1 MSQAPRPGADR
12 RLAIWLWRGY
22 VRRRLALLVA
32 ALVLMTLEG
41 ASVGAVGYLVQPVF
55 DGLFAP
61 GGGAGMGWVVAAI
74 AGAFVLRAL
83 AGFGQRV
90 LLGIAGERVAADLQA
105 DLLRHLMRL
114 DLAFYR
120 SHPPGALIDRV
131 RGDTTALRETWAKVL
146 GGVVRDGV
154 ALVSLL
160 AVALWIDWAWTL
172 VAIVG
177 VPILVVPVVALQRLV
192 RRTVR
197 AARTASARLSTRLDE
212 VFHGIVTVQ
221 LSGSEARE
229 AARFRAMLDAFKR
242 LQIRAEAAAAGIP
255 AMVDLVAAIG
265 LAAVLSYGGM
275 QIAGGQKTVGELMS
289 FFTAMG
295 LTFDPLR
302 RLGAVSGAAQAAL
315 AVMERLHGLL
325 SVPVTLADPPRPVP
339 PPPGPPEIRFEAVQ
353 FAYGTEP
360 VLRGVS
366 LVAPAGRTTALVGP
380 SGSGKSTVFALI
392 ARLADPQAGR
402 ILLGGT
408 DLRAMRLADLRGML
422 SVVAQDTA
430 LFDETLRDNI
440 TLGRDVPEPLLAAAV
455 AAADVAGFL
464 PALAA
469 GIETPAGPR
478 GSALSG
484 GQRQR
489 VAIARALLRDAP
501 VLLLDEA
508 TSALDAASEQA
519 VQAALDRLAEGRTT
533 IVIAH
538 RLATVRRADRILVM
552 DRGRIVEEGTHDDLM
567 AAGGLYASLCRLQFG
582 SGT

>member
-1 MSQAPRPGADR
+1 VTVAPRPGRDR
-12 RLAIWLWRGY
+12 RLALWLWRGY
-22 VRRRLALLVA
+22 VRRRWALLVA

-55 DGLFAP
+55 DGLFAA
-61 GGGAGMGWVVAAI
+61 GGGGGMGWVVAAI
-74 AGAFVLRAL
+74 AGAFVLRAA

-90 LLGIAGERVAADLQA
+90 LLGMASERVSADLQE

-131 RGDTTALRETWAKVL
+131 RGDTTALREMWAKVL
-146 GGVVRDGV
+146 GGIVRDGV

-160 AVALWIDWAWTL
+160 AVALWIDWVWTL

-177 VPILVVPVVALQRLV
+177 VPLLVVPVVALQKLV

-229 AARFRAMLDAFKR
+229 AERFRAMLDDFKR
-242 LQIRAEAAAAGIP
+242 LQIRAEAGAAGIP
-255 AMVDLVAAIG
+255 AIVDLVAAIG

-275 QIAGGQKTVGELMS
+275 QIAGGEKTVGQLMS

-325 SVPVTLADPPRPVP
+325 SVPVTLADPARPLP
-339 PPPGPPEIRFEAVQ
+339 PPRGAPEIRFEAVT
-353 FAYGTEP
+353 FAYGDEP
-360 VLRGVS
+360 VLRGLS
-366 LVAPAGRTTALVGP
+366 FSAAAGKTTALVGP
-380 SGSGKSTVFALI
+380 SGAGKSTVFALL
-392 ARLADPQAGR
+392 ARLADPQGGR
-402 ILLGGT
+402 VTLGGIDVR
-408 DLRAMRLADLRGML
+408 DLRLADLRGLL

-430 LFDETLRDNI
+430 LFDETIRDNI
-440 TLGRDVPEPLLAAAV
+440 TLGRAVPEARLSEALAAGGV
-455 AAADVAGFL
+455 AAFL

-508 TSALDAASEQA
+508 TSALDAATEQA
-519 VQAALDRLAEGRTT
+519 VQAALDRLSQGRTT
-533 IVIAH
+533 LVVAH
-538 RLATVRRADRILVM
+538 RLATVRRADLILVM
-552 DRGRIVEEGTHDDLM
+552 DRGRIVERGTHDELL

-582 SGT
+582 QG